1 MKMKKKCFFVI
12 LILASVW
19 VSNLKAAGNKNLLP
33 RPKLVVGIVIDQMRV
48 DYLYRYYD
56 RYGKD
61 GFRRMLTHGA
71 VCENNMMVHLPSYTA
86 VGHSML
92 YTGTTPSINGIAGNN
107 FVDQKTGRDLYCTAD
122 SLVKGVGSS
131 SSAGCMSPRNLLAST
146 ITDELR
152 LATNFRAK
160 VISVSLKDR
169 ASILPGGHCPT
180 GAYWFDA
187 SNASFIT
194 STYYRA
200 TLPDWLVKFNNEN
213 HVRKLLTGMWNTL
226 YPIET
231 YVQSTA
237 DDSPY
242 ERPYLI
248 GQRPVFPYSLD
259 SLFVHKGAEIIKS
272 LPAGNTLTTEV
283 GIAALKGERL
293 GCGDQTD
300 FLAISYSSPDYIG
313 HQFGPNAIETEDSY
327 LRLDQDLAHLFAAL
341 DHQVGKGNY
350 LVFLTADHGGA
361 NNLDF
366 LKDHGFRVNNFDV
379 RAIEKALKEGVKAK
393 FGVDGLLR
401 GISNYSVNI
410 NYEKVKENKVDLAAL
425 KDEVVALAEQ
435 QDGMAYAVDMQQIMT
450 VPLPAVIREKAVNG
464 YNRAH
469 SGEVLLIPQPG
480 WYETFGNAPVTG
492 TTHGTWHPYDS
503 HIPLLFMGWG
513 IQPGHLYREVHAVDL
528 AATLAALL
536 HIQMPNGCIGVPIPE
551 VISTKMK

>member
-1 MKMKKKCFFVI
+1 MKKKVFFLMLV
-12 LILASVW
+12 LFGVGVLKVE
-19 VSNLKAAGNKNLLP
+19 VSGAEKSLP
-33 RPKLVVGIVIDQMRV
+33 RPKLVVGIVIDQMRS

-56 RYGKD
+56 RYGKG

-92 YTGTTPSINGIAGNN
+92 YTGTTPSINGIAGND
-107 FVDQKTGRDLYCTAD
+107 FVDQKTGRSLYCTAD
-122 SLVKGVGSS
+122 SLVKSVGST
-131 SSAGCMSPRNLLAST
+131 SSAGRMSPRNLLAST

-169 ASILPGGHCPT
+169 ASILPAGHCPT
-180 GAYWFDA
+180 GAFWFDA
-187 SNASFIT
+187 SNGSFIT
-194 STYYRA
+194 STYYST
-200 TLPDWLVKFNNEN
+200 TLPDWLLRFNREDNA
-213 HVRKLLTGMWNTL
+213 RKLLTGTWNTL

-231 YVQSTA
+231 YVQSTV

-242 ERPYLI
+242 ERPYLS
-248 GQRPVFPYSLD
+248 GQRPVFPYLLD
-259 SLFVHKGAEIIKS
+259 SLFARKGYEIVKS

-283 GIAALKGERL
+283 GIAALKGEQL

-327 LRLDQDLAHLFAAL
+327 LRLDQDLARLFDAL
-341 DHQVGKGNY
+341 DNQVGKGNY

-361 NNLDF
+361 NNIEF
-366 LKDHGFRVNNFDV
+366 LKDHGFPTDNFNV
-379 RAIEKALKEGVKAK
+379 HEIEKALKEGVKAK

-410 NYEKVKENKVDLAAL
+410 NYEKVKETNIDLSAL
-425 KDEVVALAEQ
+425 KCEIVALAEQ
-435 QDGMAYAVDMQQIMT
+435 QDGIAYAIDMKLIMT
-450 VPLPAVIREKAVNG
+450 LPLPAVIREKAVNG

-469 SGEVLLIPQPG
+469 TGEVLLIPQPG
-480 WYETFGNAPVTG
+480 WYETSGSAKVTG
-492 TTHGTWHPYDS
+492 TTHGTWHPYDA

-513 IQPGHLYREVHAVDL
+513 IQPGHLYREVHAIDL
-528 AATLAALL
+528 APTLAALL

-551 VISTKMK
+551 VISKKRK